1 MAEFISTSLT
11 WDQEDVQK
19 YFLEPLFV
27 SNNSLEHFDVL
38 TDISGSSIKLDRYS
52 ALKNITKAHS
62 LTSFS
67 AATPQ
72 TSNTPITLG
81 LTRLEVE
88 HKQAAFTMFN
98 HIKSQLLKQG
108 IARNDISG
116 TIIQEIVSKLLLDG
130 INRDMSSI
138 LWWGDSDDGGST
150 PYTLVDGIWKQMSE
164 QIEATT
170 AAATQVTANG
180 GNALTGLEAMV
191 AARSVD
197 LAAVPN
203 VIWCSQAFAEDYKA
217 RLRAAGTHTQA
228 YADLQNGFQN
238 LSFDGIPI
246 KVMPEW
252 DVDIAAN
259 GAAMANMDGGNA
271 PNAVGEKMC
280 AILTMPGNFTVGTDF
295 ASNPV
300 DMWYNRDEKE
310 NRFRMTYSFGTA
322 IKEPTMWVT
331 SVQD

>member
-98 HIKSQLLKQG
+98 HIKSQLLK
-108 IARNDISG
+108 
-116 TIIQEIVSKLLLDG
+116 
-130 INRDMSSI
+130 
-138 LWWGDSDDGGST
+138 
-150 PYTLVDGIWKQMSE
+150 
-164 QIEATT
+164 
-170 AAATQVTANG
+170 
-180 GNALTGLEAMV
+180 
-191 AARSVD
+191 
-197 LAAVPN
+197 
-203 VIWCSQAFAEDYKA
+203 
-217 RLRAAGTHTQA
+217 H
-228 YADLQNGFQN
+228 
-238 LSFDGIPI
+238 
-246 KVMPEW
+246 
-252 DVDIAAN
+252 
-259 GAAMANMDGGNA
+259 
-271 PNAVGEKMC
+271 
-280 AILTMPGNFTVGTDF
+280 
-295 ASNPV
+295 
-300 DMWYNRDEKE
+300 
-310 NRFRMTYSFGTA
+310 
-322 IKEPTMWVT
+322 
-331 SVQD
+331 